1 MPGVGATMSS
11 SQMDNILASLA
22 IQMRDVMR
30 NVSDLDLSVN
40 GTGIGLA
47 YMISIGY
54 SNTVATS
61 NPNNPGGITDA
72 AWALQVL
79 AFLNTNAKVYFGL
92 LQQGGTGGTGAVTQ
106 NFNQQLAG
114 IWGGRVV

>member
-1 MPGVGATMSS
+1 
-11 SQMDNILASLA
+11 MDNILTSLA

-30 NVSDLDLSVN
+30 NVSDVDLSVN
-40 GTGIGLA
+40 GTGAGLA
-47 YMISIGY
+47 YMKQIGY
-54 SNTVATS
+54 SDVVATS

-79 AFLNTNAKVYFGL
+79 QFLNTNSKVYFGL
-92 LQQGGTGGTGAVTQ
+92 LQQGGTGGTGATIQ

-114 IWGGRVV
+114 VWGGRVV